1 MFFKIRSRTYTVP
14 DKFWNGQKLNTHTR
28 LSFTQDPRIRAS
40 FLKANFN
47 STAVCNRIYPGTRVN
62 GVYFIKSASR
72 SGIAL
77 QDYLGRSW
85 FIKGTP
91 KSHLE
96 KDSLVLLTH
105 HKESDFNPDPGRRTH
120 PKLSQ
125 QNE

>member
-1 MFFKIRSRTYTVP
+1 MSSALR
-14 DKFWNGQKLNTHTR
+14 
-28 LSFTQDPRIRAS
+28 RAWS
-40 FLKANFN
+40 
-47 STAVCNRIYPGTRVN
+47 
-62 GVYFIKSASR
+62 SAIESVSR

-96 KDSLVLLTH
+96 KDSSVLLIRH
-105 HKESDFNPDPGRRTH
+105 GESYFNPDPGRGTH